1 METRELAIE
10 NGILQYTPEEGGIRI
25 TGYKGESI
33 TLNIPER
40 IEGLPVVCIGKKAFL
55 SNKTLQQIELPEGV
69 VEIDDWA
76 FAFCSRLEKIILPYH
91 GMKIG
96 QGILKECHKLEQIV
110 NELSKEA
117 PKKREDIAFLLAATM
132 SRLDAF
138 YLFDFENAGKEDW
151 LVQWDTLMM
160 QRMKLE
166 DTEGYSKTLLCGEED
181 YGSNENNLDYY
192 IEQRRREKVRIAML
206 RLMHDYGLEEENR
219 QELLAYIRAH
229 AKGEASEE
237 TWLVVSQEHGDEKA
251 YYQFLIDADCVN
263 GENYHA
269 MLEDLGE
276 KHTEMKA
283 FLMRSQAKEDGKME
297 EAFSAFEL

>member
-10 NGILQYTPEEGGIRI
+10 NGILQYTPEEDGIRI
-25 TGYKGESI
+25 TGYKGEAI
-33 TLNIPER
+33 IIKIPER
-40 IEGLPVVCIGKKAFL
+40 IEDLPVVCIGKKAFL
-55 SNKTLQQIELPEGV
+55 SNKTVQQIELPEGV

-96 QGILKECHKLEQIV
+96 QGILKECYKLEQIV
-110 NELSKEA
+110 NELSKEV

-132 SRLDAF
+132 NRLDAF

-160 QRMKLE
+160 QRMKQE

-181 YGSNENNLDYY
+181 YGSNENNLEYY

-206 RLMHDYGLEEENR
+206 RLMHDYGLEEETR
-219 QELLAYIRAH
+219 QKLLAYIRAH

-251 YYQFLIDADCVN
+251 YYQFLLDTDCVN

-283 FLMRSQAKEDGKME
+283 FLMRSQAEEDGKME

>member
-33 TLNIPER
+33 TLNLPER

-55 SNKTLQQIELPEGV
+55 SNKTLQKIELPEGV

-251 YYQFLIDADCVN
+251 YYQFLLDTDCVN